1 VFIGAGGDEEAD
13 ISVGAMRFAKWFEGG
28 PSTDIEFLYES
39 FPGET
44 HGSVGYRRFYRAL
57 EVLGQPDAAAHEAP
71 ARYLSEAQR
80 RRPHGSGGSVRHS
93 EKSLCL
99 CSRSRGPVLDQLS
112 TGHNADFGTFC
123 DRLQKEHG
131 DDFRFDPL
139 SGRT

>member
-1 VFIGAGGDEEAD
+1 MGSWDTAGFTVPWKCLVSPMRQPMKPPHA
-13 ISVGAMRFAKWFEGG
+13 ISVKRSGG
-28 PSTDIEFLYES
+28 GT
-39 FPGET
+39 
-44 HGSVGYRRFYRAL
+44 
-57 EVLGQPDAAAHEAP
+57 
-71 ARYLSEAQR
+71 
-80 RRPHGSGGSVRHS
+80 HGSGGSVRHS